1 MNFELPILHSPRVS
15 LFVFQIKDLVDIY
28 PYITKTLTR
37 YMSWEPAENFQ
48 ALEQIGQQ
56 WILAESKNT
65 DYHFV
70 LRCKETHTFIG
81 LIGVHR
87 VHTTTP
93 ELGLWIRED
102 HHGQGYAKEALFEV
116 FRWASQ
122 KIQPEYFLYPVAID
136 NHASRKLAEFLG
148 GVVTGKK
155 NEKKYQAVIY
165 HIPPHSSQLI

>member
-1 MNFELPILHSPRVS
+1 MDTSRI
-15 LFVFQIKDLVDIY
+15 
-28 PYITKTLTR
+28 
-37 YMSWEPAENFQ
+37 
-48 ALEQIGQQ
+48 
-56 WILAESKNT
+56 KNT
-65 DYHFV
+65 DHHFV

-116 FRWASQ
+116 FRWVSQ

-136 NHASRKLAEFLG
+136 NHASRKLVEFLG

-165 HIPPHSSQLI
+165 HIPPHSSQLS